1 MKVVC
6 RIEILALYPIGA
18 IESERDFL
26 QLPGETVDDSESL
39 TDELR
44 EGGEAE
50 FTSFLRTEKDEAA
63 NMSGEFG
70 GLDGKEDG
78 VLGGE
83 LLHFG
88 FLVLSEV

>member
-1 MKVVC
+1 MF
-6 RIEILALYPIGA
+6 
-18 IESERDFL
+18 IES
-26 QLPGETVDDSESL
+26 
-39 TDELR
+39 
-44 EGGEAE
+44 
-50 FTSFLRTEKDEAA
+50 TSFLRTEKDEAA